1 VDQFYYISKMASVK
15 DLGKAWCE
23 VAKKIKEV
31 KALIESKSVAEAEEE
46 EVSTARSLLSRLERQ
61 RDIVEARA
69 MLNKATLVDPFERY
83 KQQHHLGK

>member
-1 VDQFYYISKMASVK
+1 ME
-15 DLGKAWCE
+15 DLGKEWCE

-31 KALIESKSVAEAEEE
+31 KALIESKSGAEAEEE
-46 EVSTARSLLSRLERQ
+46 EVPTARSLLSRLERP

-83 KQQHHLGK
+83 KQQHHMSKQQSPSDKQKP